1 MFKKIKDILG
11 FGEKTMNQENSDQEL
26 NFNTLGKFNL
36 GIGNIGPANRSDI
49 DKNILDEMYKRIAS
63 GEFNYNVHSS
73 IPVICVDGRT
83 MIDGKRLEAPSAA
96 GGTLSMVYGSD
107 LGNSSIQNEENEL
120 QLASKIINKLKQ
132 KGFETSVHGDNH
144 SSCGCG
150 ACAKVKNIYQHIV
163 ERIDDITDVIE
174 QLGISINQDEK
185 TALVQRA
192 NQRLQSPGFFSDDR
206 STVLQAAQANGAQ
219 YEELVDAHNELGIA
233 INTRPGTTVNRAAIR
248 ETFGPQYDMFIV
260 DTWTFDSAAR
270 EITDNS
276 DNQDAIRIAKAMAVQ
291 NVATASV
298 LGHASLPII
307 PIV

>member
-1 MFKKIKDILG
+1 MFNKIKEILG
-11 FGEKTMNQENSDQEL
+11 IGKETINQENSDQEL
-26 NFNTLGKFNL
+26 SFNTLGNFNL

-49 DKNILDEMYKRIAS
+49 DMNVLNEMYKRIAS
-63 GEFNYNVHSS
+63 GEFNFKVSSS

-83 MIDGKRLEAPSAA
+83 MVDGKRLEAPSAA

-107 LGNSSIQNEENEL
+107 LGNSAAQNEDNEL
-120 QLASKIINKLKQ
+120 QLASKIISKLKQ

-144 SSCGCG
+144 SNCGCG

-163 ERIDDITDVIE
+163 ERIDDIADVVE
-174 QLGISINQDEK
+174 QLGIKIDQDEK

-192 NQRLQSPGFFSDDR
+192 NQRLQNPGFFSDDR
-206 STVLQAAQANGAQ
+206 STVLQAAQENGAH

-248 ETFGPQYDMFIV
+248 EAFGPQYDMFVV
-260 DTWTFDSAAR
+260 DTWTFDSAAK
-270 EITDNS
+270 EITDDG
-276 DNQDAIRIAKAMAVQ
+276 DNQDAIRVAKAMAVQ

-307 PIV
+307 AIV